1 MLFKQGKRIGKKV
14 ERWKTRKTRKNLR
27 CRNDRSGV
35 LRPLTPSLFA
45 APHFQTNTTCQ
56 QCDGVS
62 PLENTSNVPTTE

>member
-14 ERWKTRKTRKNLR
+14 ERWKIRKNSR

-56 QCDGVS
+56 QCDGAS